1 MKKTRKHKH
10 APTTHLYCGSTSPRL
25 ASTEP
30 STNPTT
36 RSAASRATQPPPHP
50 VIAPP
55 PPQLKPAGCRNPDP
69 HSTAAQVPVE
79 PPRRASPP
87 RKKKNR
93 GNGDSPEGG
102 WACAASG
109 FAPRGEE
116 LSGGLGGW
124 GTERRGSGMGGEES
138 GGGGGG
144 RRRRG
149 LRRRRRRG
157 ENVMRSGLSLRWV
170 NLIVSV

>member
-1 MKKTRKHKH
+1 MDRSIDRSYQK
-10 APTTHLYCGSTSPRL
+10 PGSSLHGGSGPG
-25 ASTEP
+25 
-30 STNPTT
+30 
-36 RSAASRATQPPPHP
+36 RATEE
-50 VIAPP
+50 
-55 PPQLKPAGCRNPDP
+55 G
-69 HSTAAQVPVE
+69 
-79 PPRRASPP
+79 ASPEEEEEP
-87 RKKKNR
+87 RER
-93 GNGDSPEGG
+93 DSPEGG

-149 LRRRRRRG
+149 LRRRRRG